1 MNAITQIT
9 QIIGFWF
16 LAVCFLFVG
25 SLFVG
30 VSIKESKLVRLFPLW
45 VVAYCL
51 SLASITPL
59 IWFRWWEG
67 PEGLI
72 MIIWM
77 LVTLS
82 FAGLIIASLVVAI
95 IKKRYGVA
103 IGMVAMGIFLF
114 IYSVLTMTFIG
125 LGAGD
130 NFGKRH
136 PIPAGMEY
144 YTTGITA
151 EYGNANA
158 QAYLDSLVIE
168 RGIVMV
174 DYGQPGQYR
183 YMAYVPAIPE
193 KGEIYLKLYEATTDF
208 RLSEY
213 IKYNTTIKVEASDT
227 AVIYRM
233 ESDGK
238 RSMETYNTQYFT
250 IEEGSW
256 GDYYAA
262 RVELWYKPESSDEEK
277 LLHSVIY
284 KVEGWSR

>member
-1 MNAITQIT
+1 MNAIV
-9 QIIGFWF
+9 QIIGIWF
-16 LAVCFLFVG
+16 LAICFLFVG

-59 IWFRWWEG
+59 IWYRWWEG
-67 PEGLI
+67 PEDLI

-103 IGMVAMGIFLF
+103 IGVVAMGILLF
-114 IYSVLTMTFIG
+114 IYSVVTLIFMG
-125 LGAGD
+125 LGEGAGD
-130 NFGKRH
+130 NFGKSH

-193 KGEIYLKLYEATTDF
+193 KGHIYLKLYEATTDF
-208 RLSEY
+208 PLSEY
-213 IKYNTTIKVEASDT
+213 IKTHTTLPVEASDT
-227 AVIYRM
+227 ARIYM
-233 ESDGK
+233 MKDEDPDTWSVSD
-238 RSMETYNTQYFT
+238 RFLIQ
-250 IEEGSW
+250 EGEW

-284 KVEGWSR
+284 RVEGWSR

>member
-1 MNAITQIT
+1 MNEIVE
-9 QIIGFWF
+9 IIGIWF
-16 LAVCFLFVG
+16 LAICFLFVG

-59 IWFRWWEG
+59 IWYRWWEG
-67 PEGLI
+67 PEDLI

-103 IGMVAMGIFLF
+103 IGVVVMGILLF
-114 IYSVLTMTFIG
+114 IYSVVTLTLIG
-125 LGAGD
+125 VGEGEGD

-136 PIPAGMEY
+136 PIPEDMEY

-193 KGEIYLKLYEATTDF
+193 NGHIYLKLYEATTDLP
-208 RLSEY
+208 LSEY
-213 IKYNTTIKVEASDT
+213 IKTHTTLPVEASDT
-227 AVIYRM
+227 ARIYM
-233 ESDGK
+233 MKDEDLDTWSASD
-238 RSMETYNTQYFT
+238 RFLIQ
-250 IEEGSW
+250 EGEW

>member
-1 MNAITQIT
+1 MNAITQI
-9 QIIGFWF
+9 IGIWF

-30 VSIKESKLVRLFPLW
+30 VSVKESKLIRLFPLW
-45 VVAYCL
+45 VVAYCV
-51 SLASITPL
+51 SFASISPL

-72 MIIWM
+72 KTIW
-77 LVTLS
+77 LVVTLS

-103 IGMVAMGIFLF
+103 IGVVVMGILLF
-114 IYSVLTMTFIG
+114 IYSVVTLTFMG
-125 LGAGD
+125 LGEGAGD
-130 NFGKRH
+130 DFGKRH

-144 YTTGITA
+144 YTFLTDTHWGEK
-151 EYGNANA
+151 EYT
-158 QAYLDSLVIE
+158 QFQLDTLTRE
-168 RGIVMV
+168 RGITLQE
-174 DYGQPGQYR
+174 YGQPGQYR

-193 KGEIYLKLYEATTDF
+193 KGEIYLKLYEATTDL

>member
-1 MNAITQIT
+1 MNEIVE
-9 QIIGFWF
+9 IIGIWF
-16 LAVCFLFVG
+16 LAICFLFVG

-103 IGMVAMGIFLF
+103 IGVVTMGILLF
-114 IYSVLTMTFIG
+114 IYSSVTLVLIG
-125 LGAGD
+125 LGEGAGD

-193 KGEIYLKLYEATTDF
+193 KGHIYLKLYEATTDF
-208 RLSEY
+208 PLSEY
-213 IKYNTTIKVEASDT
+213 IKTHTTLPVEASDT
-227 AVIYRM
+227 ARIYMMKDEDPDTWRA
-233 ESDGK
+233 SD
-238 RSMETYNTQYFT
+238 RFRIQ
-250 IEEGSW
+250 EGSW